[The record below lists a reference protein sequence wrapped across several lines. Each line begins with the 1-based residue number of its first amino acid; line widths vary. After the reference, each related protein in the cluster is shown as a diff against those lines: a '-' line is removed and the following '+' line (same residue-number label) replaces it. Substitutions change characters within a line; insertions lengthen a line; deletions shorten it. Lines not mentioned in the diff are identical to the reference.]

1 MQYIYGENEKILQ
14 AFKEGLLPEDSIILT
29 KEAGNILNLCYYDH
43 DSAQFKKDLMAYDNT
58 KYGLTPEVDGL
69 AIIDAAKSDFLHKHL
84 TVKTVPGYKM
94 TTPEGAT
101 TIVLAGQYYDE
112 DDLNEYEDLQ
122 LTPEEEA
129 ERDEN
134 VNKVVFA
141 GNTLIDLSADTV
153 TSDTLLVGT
162 IAHDK
167 NGKIITG
174 TVENLSNIGTATA
187 TDILEGKTA
196 LVQGETIVGTMVD
209 NSAHLTNNEIQITDL
224 TTLTNLS
231 LSGFFNATTLN
242 FGNLLEDLEPE
253 NILSGTSILG
263 VEGTLVPNVNILLDD
278 PITVT
283 PTLIEQTISPSSGH
297 DGLSEV
303 TVEPIPIQVTGSTL
317 EIEIQD
323 LTIENAI
330 NKISVNN
337 TTILDLSQDTVS
349 SESLLEGSTAHDSSG
364 ALITGTAEIIPDGL
378 TALASNLYAGVTAI
392 GADKTQIT
400 GTMPVHFPQNV
411 TGFTKADFQNAEL
424 NGYYEGS
431 LQGLAALTSDHIV
444 RGVTILGVEGSADYS
459 ITSPS
464 EQISIKPKAE
474 TRIERVVDNSTV
486 SIEPFLTIANNTN
499 PSGGKNYFIGWNNNT
514 GAALNYLPN
523 ETTTSFDDEIN
534 AIILGVSNLKNGTDI
549 GYKKLVDFSS
559 ATVTEDTLP
568 NGIVAFGQYG
578 KKIIGRAPVAPD
590 GTMRTQGYYLTTE
603 TAPNSGNFITQMFT
617 LQTGKYYEI
626 IAAYTRPQEVNIIN
640 AAEVAM

>member
-444 RGVTILGVEGSADYS
+444 RGVTIQELRVQPIILLQVLANRLVSNQKRKLEQSA
-459 ITSPS
+459 
-464 EQISIKPKAE
+464 Q
-474 TRIERVVDNSTV
+474 
-486 SIEPFLTIANNTN
+486 LTILQ
-499 PSGGKNYFIGWNNNT
+499 F
-514 GAALNYLPN
+514 LQ
-523 ETTTSFDDEIN
+523 
-534 AIILGVSNLKNGTDI
+534 NL
-549 GYKKLVDFSS
+549 F
-559 ATVTEDTLP
+559 
-568 NGIVAFGQYG
+568 
-578 KKIIGRAPVAPD
+578 
-590 GTMRTQGYYLTTE
+590 
-603 TAPNSGNFITQMFT
+603 
-617 LQTGKYYEI
+617 
-626 IAAYTRPQEVNIIN
+626 
-640 AAEVAM
+640 